1 MRSQHGGESMDL
13 KPTGTKKNHK
23 KGIAG
28 RWKALKREEAE
39 ARNAQYQGM
48 TLDQKMERNS
58 AKVLRKLAAGG
69 K

>member
-1 MRSQHGGESMDL
+1 MDL

-28 RWKALKREEAE
+28 RLKVLKREQAE
-39 ARNAQYQGM
+39 ERNARYQGM
-48 TLDQKMERNS
+48 NVDQQMERNS
-58 AKVLRKLAAGG
+58 AKVKRKLAAKWAVQPAGG